1 MPVHAEKKVLKFR
14 PEQIFEMVSDVERY
28 PDFLPWCVGARI
40 KRREDTRIFADLII
54 GFKMIREKFT
64 SRVDL
69 HPEQLRIDV
78 AYVDGPFKYLTNTW
92 IFEEHSEGC
101 LIDFHVDFE
110 FKSRMLQILI
120 EPLFHEAVKRM
131 VQAFETRAAVLY
143 EPYSGPGA
151 ATA

>member
-28 PDFLPWCVGARI
+28 PEFLPWCVGARI
-40 KRREDTRIFADLII
+40 KRRQDTRIFADLII

-69 HPEQLRIDV
+69 HHEQLRIDV

-92 IFEEHSEGC
+92 IFEEHPEGC

-110 FKSRMLQILI
+110 FKSRMLQILM

-143 EPYSGPGA
+143 EPYPGPG
-151 ATA
+151 TAPA